1 MSNSASEKIRKFY
14 SCFEQDDRVLV
25 MINADP
31 DAIASAMAVKRLLW
45 RKTAKITIASISL
58 IKRPDNIA
66 MVESL
71 GVKILKHDDINKDCF
86 SKFVIVDS
94 QPGHSELF
102 QKFDYNVII
111 DHHPAGDAEA
121 DFIDIRPGYGATSTI
136 LTEYLKAAKIKP
148 SMKLATG
155 LFLGIKTDTDG
166 FTRHSIEADVRAFRH
181 VFKFINKHLVYRI
194 QHTEIRPAYLKYFQ
208 KAIAEKRLINKRAFI
223 HIGQVSTGD
232 ICVIIADF
240 FMRVGNIKW
249 SIVSGIS
256 GKKLII
262 IFRSDGLRTDC
273 GKLAS
278 EVFGVLGS
286 GGGHKTMARA
296 EIPLDAITELVDV
309 QSEKKLLSWI
319 IKICKNNQAGQ

>member
-1 MSNSASEKIRKFY
+1 MTTSASEKVRKFY
-14 SCFEQDDRVLV
+14 SCFENDDHVLV

-31 DAIASAMAVKRLLW
+31 DAIASAMSVKRLLW
-45 RKTAKITIASISL
+45 RKTARVVICSVST

-71 GVKILKHDDINKDCF
+71 DVKLIRPDEIKKDNF

-94 QPGHSELF
+94 QPDHHEIF
-102 QKFDYNVII
+102 QRFDYNVII
-111 DHHPAGDAEA
+111 DHHPTSDAPA
-121 DFIDIRPGYGATSTI
+121 DFIDIRPEYGATSTI
-136 LTEYLKAAKIKP
+136 LIEYLKAAKIKP
-148 SMKLATG
+148 STKLATG

-166 FTRHSIEADVRAFRH
+166 FTRHSIEADVIAFRF
-181 VFKFINKHLVYRI
+181 VFQYINKHLVYRI
-194 QHTEIRPAYLKYFQ
+194 QHTEILPSYLKYFK
-208 KAIAEKRLINKRAFI
+208 KAMETKRIINKKSFI
-223 HIGQVSTGD
+223 HLGQVSAGD

-240 FMRVGNIKW
+240 FMRMRNIKW
-249 SIVSGIS
+249 SFVSGIC

-278 EVFGVLGS
+278 SVFGVLGS

-296 EIPLDAITELVDV
+296 EIPLDAIENLVDV
-309 QSEKKLLSWI
+309 HNEKKLLSWI
-319 IKICKNNQAGQ
+319 IRISKNN

>member
-1 MSNSASEKIRKFY
+1 MTTSASEKLRKFY
-14 SCFEQDDRVLV
+14 SCFESDDHVLV

-45 RKTAKITIASISL
+45 RKTAKIVICSITA

-71 GVKILKHDDINKDCF
+71 GVKIIRPEEVKKDCF

-94 QPGHSELF
+94 QPDHNELF
-102 QKFDYNVII
+102 QKFEYNVII
-111 DHHPAGDAEA
+111 DHHPTSDAPA
-121 DFIDIRPGYGATSTI
+121 DFIDIRPEYGATSTI
-136 LTEYLKAAKIKP
+136 LIEYLKAAKIKP
-148 SMKLATG
+148 STKLATG

-166 FTRHSIEADVRAFRH
+166 FTRHSIEADVKAFRF
-181 VFKFINKHLVYRI
+181 VFQYINTHLVYRI
-194 QHTEIRPAYLKYFQ
+194 QHTEILPSYLKYFQ
-208 KAIAEKRLINKRAFI
+208 KAINTKRVVNKRAFI
-223 HIGQVSTGD
+223 HLGQVGSGD

-240 FMRVGNIKW
+240 FMRMSKIKW
-249 SIVSGIS
+249 SIVSGIY

-278 EVFGVLGS
+278 NVFGILGS
-286 GGGHKTMARA
+286 GGGHKTMARS
-296 EIPLDAITELVDV
+296 EIPLDAISDLVEV
-309 QSEKKLLSWI
+309 QNEKKLLSWI
-319 IKICKNNQAGQ
+319 IRITKNN